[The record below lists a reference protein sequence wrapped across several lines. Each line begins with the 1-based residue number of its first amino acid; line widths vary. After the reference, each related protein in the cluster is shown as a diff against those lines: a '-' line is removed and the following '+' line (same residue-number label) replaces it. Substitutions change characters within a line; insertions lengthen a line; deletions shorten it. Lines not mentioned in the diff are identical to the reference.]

1 MRVVV
6 LPRQGRASSEADLP
20 MATHAAVKASQWR
33 LVAYAVVPVEGRVIV
48 LTQVIFLLVN
58 SHSQSPRW
66 WLRRIGVSPFRVF
79 PAHPTDQV
87 TQAPIDLWP
96 PALSRRIRV
105 MPPIGN

>member
-20 MATHAAVKASQWR
+20 MATHAAVNASQWR

-66 WLRRIGVSPFRVF
+66 WLRRMLFRSPADDPVSAQRIL
-79 PAHPTDQV
+79 PAGQDTN
-87 TQAPIDLWP
+87 L
-96 PALSRRIRV
+96 RREN
-105 MPPIGN
+105 GGF